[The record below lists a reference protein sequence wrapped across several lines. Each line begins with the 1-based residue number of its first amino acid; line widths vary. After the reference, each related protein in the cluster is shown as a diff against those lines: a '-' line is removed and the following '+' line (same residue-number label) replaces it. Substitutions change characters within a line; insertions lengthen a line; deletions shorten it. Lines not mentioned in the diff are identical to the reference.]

1 MWFCHLLG
9 GKAASYWM
17 DSPWLNKVKHILSP
31 EPFLFQY
38 DLTFFHS
45 KKRRR
50 NKNLYDLTLLNSVI
64 CKSRLNRHPSFPS
77 NTLKQHSP
85 ELIFPYWTWWSG
97 WMLISFAFALTVSLL
112 TPAPVPSFTVN
123 SFTLYGMNLSWSLSL
138 KWKKVRSVGQARQW
152 VQPRGSWVYLVKES
166 SSSFPSLLFNSILS
180 LPSERRNRKRR
191 MSWSPSFPS
200 RLWKNIGSGSGERI
214 NPYFALGLWV

>member
-1 MWFCHLLG
+1 MRVNEWIREWKSLQWDKEKLWESPCIGLWLNEVNGRMWFCHLLG
-9 GKAASYWM
+9 GKAAEDWM

-31 EPFLFQY
+31 EPFLFRY

-50 NKNLYDLTLLNSVI
+50 RRKKNLYDLTLLNSVI

-77 NTLKQHSP
+77 KTLKQHSP
-85 ELIFPYWTWWSG
+85 ELIFPYWTWFSG

-123 SFTLYGMNLSWSLSL
+123 SFTLYGLILSPEPSPIFFHSDEGKLGDQLILLFLFLLSL
-138 KWKKVRSVGQARQW
+138 GKLRMELKSKLGK
-152 VQPRGSWVYLVKES
+152 LEDD
-166 SSSFPSLLFNSILS
+166 SFT
-180 LPSERRNRKRR
+180 R
-191 MSWSPSFPS
+191 
-200 RLWKNIGSGSGERI
+200 
-214 NPYFALGLWV
+214 